1 MRTVIFAGGSGR
13 RLWPIS
19 RQVSPK
25 QFEPIIG
32 DQSTLQMAVGRLL
45 PTYGPDNIFISTNT
59 GYLDLVQRQLPRI
72 DPSHLIGEPTRRDL
86 GAAVGLAMAHVAKQN
101 EDEPVAI
108 LWSDN
113 IIENVENF
121 LQLMAVAESLVVD
134 TNAELVYLGETPR
147 FANENLGWIHVSDQ
161 LGTHNGE
168 PYYRFESL
176 KYRPPLE
183 QAEAMFASGDYVW
196 NTGFFVT
203 RPRFIRGL
211 YRRHMPAMW
220 TQLQAIEAAI
230 GTNEYEQVLGDVYP
244 ELESISFDDAILEH
258 MEPGQALV
266 LHSDMGWSDPG
277 TLYALKETVSP
288 DPDTNATQGLVVD
301 VSCRDSLIYNY
312 EPKKLVMAIGLDGLI
327 VVNTEDALL
336 VAHKDSIPQLK
347 EEVNKLE
354 GSELESF
361 S

>member
-1 MRTVIFAGGSGR
+1 MRTLIFAGGSGR

-32 DQSTLQMAVGRLL
+32 DQSTLQMAVGRTL
-45 PTYGPDNIFISTNT
+45 PTYGADSIFISTNAA
-59 GYLDLVQRQLPRI
+59 YLDLVQAQLPQI
-72 DPSHLIGEPTRRDL
+72 SPSHLIGEPVRRDL
-86 GAAVGLAMAHVAKQN
+86 GPAVGLALAHVAQQN

-113 IIENVENF
+113 IIENVEAF
-121 LQLMAVAESLVVD
+121 LHLMATAESLVVD
-134 TNAELVYLGETPR
+134 TAAELVYLGETPR
-147 FANENLGWIHVSDQ
+147 YANENLGWIHMSDR

-176 KYRPPLE
+176 KYRPSLAR
-183 QAEAMFASGDYVW
+183 AEEMFAGGNYVW

-203 RPRFIRGL
+203 RPRFIRRL
-211 YRRHMPAMW
+211 YMQHMPDMW
-220 TQLQAIEAAI
+220 AQLQTIEAAI
-230 GTNEYEQVLGDVYP
+230 GTDDYEQVLVDVYP
-244 ELESISFDDAILEH
+244 QLESISFDDAILEH

-277 TLYALKETVSP
+277 TLYALKETVMP
-288 DPDTNATQGLVVD
+288 DPEANATQGLVVD
-301 VSCRDSLIYNY
+301 ASCRDSLIYNY

-354 GSELESF
+354 GTELESY

>member
-19 RQVSPK
+19 RKASPK
-25 QFEPIIG
+25 QFEPIVG
-32 DQSTLQMAVGRLL
+32 DESTLQMAVGRVL
-45 PTYGPDNIFISTNT
+45 PTYGADSIFISTFS
-59 GYLDLVQRQLPRI
+59 GYVDLIESQLPHI
-72 DPSHLIGEPTRRDL
+72 DASHLIGEPIRRDL
-86 GAAVGLAMAHVAKQN
+86 GPAVGLAMAHVAQQN

-113 IIENVENF
+113 IIENVDSF
-121 LQLMAVAESLVVD
+121 LRLMSIAEALVLE
-134 TNAELVYLGETPR
+134 TNGELIYMGETPR
-147 FANENLGWIHVSDQ
+147 FANENLGWIQIGDEV
-161 LGTHNGE
+161 GTYRGE

-176 KYRPPLE
+176 TYRPALE
-183 QAEAMFASGDYVW
+183 KCESMFASGNFVW

-203 RPRFIRGL
+203 RPRFIRSL
-211 YRRHMPAMW
+211 YQRYMPEMW
-220 TQLQAIEAAI
+220 SQLATIEAAI
-230 GTNEYEQVLGDVYP
+230 GTEDYDAVLAEVYP
-244 ELESISFDDAILEH
+244 QMESISFDDAILAH
-258 MEPGQALV
+258 VEPGQALV

-277 TLYALKETVSP
+277 TLYALKETLVP
-288 DPDTNATQGLVVD
+288 DPEANATKGLVVNA
-301 VSCRDSLIYNY
+301 SSRDSLIYNY
-312 EPKKLVMAIGLDGLI
+312 EPKKLVMAIGLDGMI

-354 GSELESF
+354 GTGLESF

>member
-19 RQVSPK
+19 RQASPK

-32 DQSTLQMAVGRLL
+32 DESTLQMAISRIL
-45 PTYGPDNIFISTNT
+45 PTYGADSIYVATNSD
-59 GYLDLVQRQLPRI
+59 YLDLVRAQLPRI
-72 DPSHLIGEPTRRDL
+72 EPSHLIGEPTRRDL
-86 GAAVGLAMAHVAKQN
+86 GAAVGLAMAHVAQRN
-101 EDEPVAI
+101 QDEPVAI

-121 LQLMAVAESLVVD
+121 LHLMSTAESLV
-134 TNAELVYLGETPR
+134 TETSAELVYLGETPR
-147 FANENLGWIHVSDQ
+147 YANENLGWIHLSDQ
-161 LGTHNGE
+161 VGVQDSE
-168 PYYRFESL
+168 PYFRFESL
-176 KYRPPLE
+176 TYRPSLE
-183 QAEAMFASGDYVW
+183 KCEVMFASGNYVW

-211 YRRHMPAMW
+211 YQQYMPEMW
-220 TQLQAIEAAI
+220 EQLLLIEAAI
-230 GTNEYEQVLGDVYP
+230 GREDYDTVLEEVYP
-244 ELESISFDDAILEH
+244 QMESISFDDAILAH
-258 MEPGQALV
+258 MKPGQAIV

-277 TLYALKETVSP
+277 TLYALKETLMP
-288 DPDTNATQGLVVD
+288 DPEANATKGLVID
-301 VSCRDSLIYNY
+301 ASNRDSLIYNY
-312 EPKKLVMAIGLDGLI
+312 EAKKLVMAIGLDGLI

-347 EEVNKLE
+347 EEVNRLE
-354 GSELESF
+354 GTELESY

>member
-1 MRTVIFAGGSGR
+1 MRSLIFAGGSGK

-19 RQVSPK
+19 RQSSPK

-32 DQSTLQMAVGRLL
+32 DESTLQMAVRRIL
-45 PTYGPDNIFISTNT
+45 PTYGADSIYVATNLA
-59 GYLDLVQRQLPRI
+59 YRDLVLRQLPEMQ
-72 DPSHLIGEPTRRDL
+72 PSHLIGEPMRRDL
-86 GAAVGLAMAHVAKQN
+86 GAAVGLALAHVARQN

-121 LQLMAVAESLVVD
+121 LHLMSTAESLVLE
-134 TNAELVYLGETPR
+134 TSAELVYLGETPR
-147 FANENLGWIHVSDQ
+147 YANENLGWIRMSDE

-168 PYYRFESL
+168 PYFRFESL
-176 KYRPPLE
+176 TYRPSLE
-183 QAEAMFASGDYVW
+183 KAEMMFISGDYVW

-203 RPRFIRGL
+203 RPRFIRNL
-211 YRRHMPAMW
+211 YRRYMPEMW
-220 TQLQAIEAAI
+220 AQLATIEAAI
-230 GTNEYEQVLGDVYP
+230 GTADYDQVLEEIYP
-244 ELESISFDDAILEH
+244 ELESISFDDAILAH
-258 MEPGQALV
+258 MEPGQAIV

-277 TLYALKETVSP
+277 TLYALKETIK
-288 DPDTNATQGLVVD
+288 PDTSQNALKGLVIEA
-301 VSCRDSLIYNY
+301 SCHDSLIYNY
-312 EPKKLVMAIGLDGLI
+312 EPEKLVMAIGLEGI
-327 VVNTEDALL
+327 IIVNTGDALL

-354 GSELESF
+354 GTELEGF